1 MFFLE
6 HIWIVP
12 LLPIASAA
20 VMFFFGRKLSKQ
32 AVNAFCVGTV
42 VLAFVFSCLAVYQ
55 YTGYATANHNAPFQK
70 VMFTRVGTI
79 ASSAT

>member
-6 HIWIVP
+6 HIWVIP
-12 LLPIASAA
+12 LLPMASAA

-42 VLAFVFSCLAVYQ
+42 ALAFVCRAWRCIS
-55 YTGYATANHNAPFQK
+55 
-70 VMFTRVGTI
+70 TRDTLLRI
-79 ASSAT
+79 TMLPSRK